1 MRATAL
7 KSVLSACIAARKP
20 VLIKGAPGVGK
31 SDIVSNA
38 AREAGAEL
46 IIFHPVVSDP
56 TDFKGLPGIV
66 NDKAE
71 FLPYG
76 ELRKLLDAT
85 TPTIGFFDD
94 LGQAPM
100 SVQAAAMQLLLAREI
115 NGHKISDFVTFVAA
129 TNRREDKAGVSG
141 LLEPV
146 KSRFAT
152 IVQLD
157 VDVDDWI
164 NWALNENLPVEVIG
178 YIKNRPEMLHKFAAS
193 ADLVNSPSPRTVANL
208 ASLFEMKLPQEVEL
222 EVYTGAVGEPFA
234 AEFLGFVKVYRDMIP
249 PDMILLD
256 PDNVAIPTNK
266 PAVMYALCLALARKA
281 TENNFDRILRFSNRL
296 PAEFNVLLVRD
307 AIRVNAAVTTTKAFM
322 EWASK
327 NSDVML

>member
-1 MRATAL
+1 MRASAL
-7 KSVLSACIAARKP
+7 TQVLSLCIAARKP

-38 AREAGAEL
+38 AIAAGAEL
-46 IIFHPVVSDP
+46 VIFHPVVSDP

-66 NDKAE
+66 NDCAE

-76 ELRKLLDAT
+76 ELRKLIEAT
-85 TPTIGFFDD
+85 GPTIAFFDD

-129 TNRREDKAGVSG
+129 TNRREDKAGVAG

-152 IVQLD
+152 IIQLD

-164 NWALNENLPVEVIG
+164 NWALAQNLPVEVIG
-178 YIKNRPEMLHKFAAS
+178 FIKMRPELLHKFAAS
-193 ADLVNSPSPRTVANL
+193 ADLVNSPCPRTVANL
-208 ASLFEMKLPQEVEL
+208 ASLFQLGLPKEVEM
-222 EVYTGAVGEPFA
+222 ETYTGTVGEPFA
-234 AEFLGFVKVYRDMIP
+234 AEFLGFVRIFRELVP

-256 PDNVAIPTNK
+256 PDNVAIPTSK
-266 PAVMYALCLALARKA
+266 PAVMYAMCLALARKA
-281 TENNFDRILRFSNRL
+281 TENNMERVLRYANRL

-307 AIRVNAAVTTTKAFM
+307 AIRNNAAVTTTKAFM
-322 EWASK
+322 DWAAK
-327 NSDVML
+327 NSSVML

>member
-296 PAEFNVLLVRD
+296 PA
-307 AIRVNAAVTTTKAFM
+307 
-322 EWASK
+322 
-327 NSDVML
+327 

>member
-1 MRATAL
+1 MKATSL
-7 KSVLSACIAARKP
+7 KVVLSSCIAARKP

-31 SDIVSNA
+31 SDIVSQA
-38 AREAGAEL
+38 AADANAEL
-46 IIFHPVVSDP
+46 LIFHPVVSDP

-66 NDKAE
+66 NDAAE

-76 ELRKLLDAT
+76 ELRKLLEAT
-85 TPTIGFFDD
+85 QPTIGFFDD

-157 VDVDDWI
+157 VDVDDWVT
-164 NWALNENLPVEVIG
+164 WALDNRLPVEVIG
-178 YIKNRPEMLHKFAAS
+178 YIKSHPEMLHKFAAS
-193 ADLVNSPSPRTVANL
+193 VDLVNSPCPRTVANL
-208 ASLFEMKLPQEVEL
+208 AALFDMKLPAEVEL
-222 EVYTGAVGEPFA
+222 EAYTGAVGEPFA
-234 AEFLGFVKVYRDMIP
+234 AEFMGYVKVFRDMIP

-256 PDNVAIPTNK
+256 PDNVKIPTEK
-266 PAVMYALCLALARKA
+266 PAVMYALSLAVARKA
-281 TENNFDRILRFSNRL
+281 TENNFDRVIRFANRL

-307 AIRVNAAVTTTKAFM
+307 SVRNDPQVTITKAFQ